1 MPQDE
6 CSPGS
11 LMGSKCLGTVSY
23 LRKDWISAHPSLF
36 LSLRQVLGRISV
48 LGDGEHW
55 DGSLEALA
63 LVLKTQ
69 GLAGGSCS
77 ELMKLLAPGWAGSS
91 CCPARW
97 EHLPPSCCLNPA
109 RGRRA
114 ASSSRGK
121 NQGGFSGWSR
131 DSWLHTGLWDSPSHS
146 SWQLRLGNVGHR
158 SPTAVLAGSPGAD
171 HQTQYSNVT
180 PK

>member
-1 MPQDE
+1 MPQDG

-63 LVLKTQ
+63 LVLQ
-69 GLAGGSCS
+69 
-77 ELMKLLAPGWAGSS
+77 
-91 CCPARW
+91 
-97 EHLPPSCCLNPA
+97 
-109 RGRRA
+109 
-114 ASSSRGK
+114 
-121 NQGGFSGWSR
+121 
-131 DSWLHTGLWDSPSHS
+131 
-146 SWQLRLGNVGHR
+146 
-158 SPTAVLAGSPGAD
+158 SPGASRRELLRPD
-171 HQTQYSNVT
+171 EVAGSWLGRFKLLPCQVGTSATLLLLKPCKREESSLQLTWEKSGWL
-180 PK
+180 